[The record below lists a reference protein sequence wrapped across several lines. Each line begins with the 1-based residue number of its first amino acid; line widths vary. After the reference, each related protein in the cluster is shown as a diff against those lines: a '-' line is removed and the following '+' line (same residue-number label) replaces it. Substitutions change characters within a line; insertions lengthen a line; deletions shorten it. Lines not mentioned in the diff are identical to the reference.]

1 MMTNVQRQYWKTQ
14 GVQLQLYNLKYFDGR
29 PFIFITMPNDGE
41 MLHEKEKMLLYFEYS
56 NYFTSA
62 FILEQSLSHP
72 EASFHTS
79 YPSTS
84 VLFSS
89 SRNL

>member
-1 MMTNVQRQYWKTQ
+1 M
-14 GVQLQLYNLKYFDGR
+14 
-29 PFIFITMPNDGE
+29 TMPNDGE
-41 MLHEKEKMLLYFEYS
+41 MSQENEKKLLCFVDS
-56 NYFTSA
+56 RSFTSV

-72 EASFHTS
+72 DASFHTS

-84 VLFSS
+84 LLFYS

>member
-1 MMTNVQRQYWKTQ
+1 M
-14 GVQLQLYNLKYFDGR
+14 
-29 PFIFITMPNDGE
+29 TMPNDGE
-41 MLHEKEKMLLYFEYS
+41 MSHENEKKLLCFVDS

-62 FILEQSLSHP
+62 FTLEQSLRNP
-72 EASFHTS
+72 DASFHTS

-84 VLFSS
+84 SLFSS

>member
-1 MMTNVQRQYWKTQ
+1 M
-14 GVQLQLYNLKYFDGR
+14 
-29 PFIFITMPNDGE
+29 TMPNSVE
-41 MLHEKEKMLLYFEYS
+41 MCHEKEKKLLCFVDKRS
-56 NYFTSA
+56 FTSV

-72 EASFHTS
+72 DASLHTS

-84 VLFSS
+84 ALFYS